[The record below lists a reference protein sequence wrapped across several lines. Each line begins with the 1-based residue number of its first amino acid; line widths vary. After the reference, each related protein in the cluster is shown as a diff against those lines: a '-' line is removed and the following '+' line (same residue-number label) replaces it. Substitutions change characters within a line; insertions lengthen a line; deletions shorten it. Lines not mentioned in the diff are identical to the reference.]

1 MIRMLAA
8 AALVGATVYTG
19 EGEPLDGATV
29 VIDGDRIVAV
39 GQNVAVPADARR
51 IDVEGRVVTPGLV
64 DVASRLGVTEI
75 DLESTSVEA
84 TAAPEPEDVH
94 ARLRAWDTYNPASLA
109 IPVARQGGITS
120 VAILPTGG
128 LISGQS
134 AWVDLADRDPVRR
147 APIAVH
153 AWLGSGG
160 DRPGSRARRIMRL
173 RDVLADVR
181 LYRANRGPYIGRRLR
196 ELSLDQEDLDVLVRV
211 LDRELPLV
219 IAVDRA
225 ADIRTALA
233 LGREHRIRVVLLG
246 ASEGWKLA
254 DEIAA
259 AGVPALVD
267 PTHNLPLDFDLL
279 ASRGDNALLLQRAG
293 VQVAFTLLGES
304 HLAHRLRF
312 AAGHA
317 IARGFPR
324 EAALAAVTRV
334 PAEIFGIRT
343 AGVLRKGARANL
355 VVWNGD
361 PFEVTTW
368 ATRVFLR
375 GEEIDLTSRQ
385 DQLTE
390 RYR

>member
-1 MIRMLAA
+1 MRLLAA
-8 AALVGATVYTG
+8 VALVGATVYTG

-29 VIDGDRIVAV
+29 VIDGGRVAAV
-39 GQNVAVPADARR
+39 GQNVAIPPGARR
-51 IDVEGRVVTPGLV
+51 IQLEDHVITPGLI
-64 DVASRLGVTEI
+64 DVASRLGVTEVR
-75 DLESTSVEA
+75 LEATSVEA
-84 TAAPEPEDVH
+84 TAAPKPEGVY
-94 ARLRAWDTYNPASLA
+94 ARLRSWDTYNPASIAL
-109 IPVARQGGITS
+109 PVARQGGITS
-120 VAILPTGG
+120 AVIIPTGG

-134 AWVDLADRDPVRR
+134 AWVDLADRSPVRR
-147 APIAVH
+147 APVAVH
-153 AWLGSGG
+153 ASLSSGG
-160 DRPGSRARRIMRL
+160 SRPGSRARKIMRL
-173 RDVLADVR
+173 RDALADAR

-196 ELSLDQEDLDVLVRV
+196 ELTLPQEDLDVLVRV

-219 IAVDRA
+219 ITVDRT

-233 LGREHRIRVVLLG
+233 LGREQRIRVVLLG

-259 AGVPALVD
+259 ARVPALVD
-267 PTHNLPLDFDLL
+267 PTHNLPSSFDLL
-279 ASRGDNALLLQRAG
+279 ASRGDNAVLLQRAG
-293 VQVAFTLLGES
+293 VEVAFTLRGEA

-324 EAALAAVTRV
+324 EAALDAVTRV
-334 PAEIFGIRT
+334 PGEIFGIENG
-343 AGVLRKGARANL
+343 GVLREGATANL
-355 VVWNGD
+355 AVWTGD

-385 DQLTE
+385 DLLTE